1 MFSSILVGFVA
12 TYAAMALA
20 SVIVLRSDGHSSVFP
35 ASPIEPPARSCD
47 PQQTPFVSVVVA
59 ARDEEAHLPG
69 CLRALKR
76 QSLPRDRYEI
86 IVSDDHSSDGTCAV
100 AAEFGV
106 RCVSVADGVEGKA
119 AAVHAGVE
127 SARGS
132 LIVVTDADCRPP
144 HSWLAA
150 MAETFR
156 DGELGMVCGVTA
168 VAGRTLLARIQAA
181 DWTLLLTMAAG
192 FSSLGLP
199 LTAMG
204 NNMAFRRKAYDELG
218 GYPELDSSV
227 TEDYV
232 LFREMYRRTSWR
244 VRLLIERPLRN
255 VTLPLPTLAKVIRQ
269 RRRWARGGLR
279 ADVWV
284 YLFYALVYATHA
296 AVVVALVI
304 APPWGVAA
312 LLTKIAAD
320 ALVVHVGGRRIG
332 QRHLRAAF
340 LAFEL
345 YLFLYVLALP
355 VLLLLAPRIRWRGR
369 RW

>member
-1 MFSSILVGFVA
+1 MISFILIGLLGGYVAVALVVIYVLKHRGRTAEFASSSCRQPV
-12 TYAAMALA
+12 
-20 SVIVLRSDGHSSVFP
+20 R
-35 ASPIEPPARSCD
+35 ARD
-47 PQQTPFVSVVVA
+47 PQQTPFVSVVIA

-76 QSLPRDRYEI
+76 QSLPRDAYEI
-86 IVSDDHSSDGTCAV
+86 IVADDHSSDGTAAV
-100 AAEFGV
+100 AAELGV
-106 RCVSVADGVEGKA
+106 QCISLSQDGLGKA

-144 HSWLAA
+144 HRWLEA
-150 MAETFR
+150 MVKTFG
-156 DGELGMVCGVTA
+156 DEDLGMVCGVTA
-168 VAGRTLLARIQAA
+168 VAGRSLLARIQAA

-192 FSSLGLP
+192 FSSLGIP

-204 NNMAFRRKAYDELG
+204 NNMGFRREAYEELG
-218 GYPELDSSV
+218 GYPALEPSV
-227 TEDYV
+227 TEDYI
-232 LFREMYRRTSWR
+232 LFREMDRRTSWR
-244 VRLLIERPLRN
+244 VRLLLKQSLRN

-269 RRRWARGGLR
+269 RRRWARGGLS

-304 APPWGVAA
+304 APLWGVTAF
-312 LLTKIAAD
+312 LTKIAAD

-332 QRHLRAAF
+332 QRHLRSAF
-340 LAFEL
+340 FAFEL

-355 VLLLLAPRIRWRGR
+355 VLLLFAPRIRWRGR